1 MEKLDKYSMVFMAD
15 LLNCMIDDVNVTLII
30 ADDPELINMLDCVN
44 NKLRS
49 AYQRLNNFNVR
60 RKYYE

>member
-1 MEKLDKYSMVFMAD
+1 MEKLDKHSMVFMAD
-15 LLNCMIDDVNVTLII
+15 LLNCMIDDVNVTLIL
-30 ADDPELINMLDCVN
+30 ADDPELVNMLDCVN

-49 AYQRLNNFNVR
+49 AYQILNNFNVR